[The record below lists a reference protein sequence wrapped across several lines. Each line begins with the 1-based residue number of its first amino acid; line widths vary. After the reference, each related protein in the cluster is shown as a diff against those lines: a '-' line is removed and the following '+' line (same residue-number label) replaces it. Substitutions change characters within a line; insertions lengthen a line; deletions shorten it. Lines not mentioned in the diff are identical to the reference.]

1 MRKVFMTNVL
11 MATVLGIATAFA
23 NRYRFLALS
32 FTILQLDK
40 CATICSGTSTPK
52 LESLVL
58 MWA

>member
-40 CATICSGTSTPK
+40 CERFVQAHLHPS
-52 LESLVL
+52 
-58 MWA
+58 